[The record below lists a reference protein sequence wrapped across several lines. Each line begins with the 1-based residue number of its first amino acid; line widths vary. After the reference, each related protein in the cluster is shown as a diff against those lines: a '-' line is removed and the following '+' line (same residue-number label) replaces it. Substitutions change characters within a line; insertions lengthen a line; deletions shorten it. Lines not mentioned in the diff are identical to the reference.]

1 MLLFLKVIQLQGDQR
16 KNVSAF
22 LVQVIAIYT
31 RVEFEVG
38 FQFFW
43 RTFHENEERQS
54 EAEKVSQRSQLQEK
68 VRQVPLISTSST
80 TQGVQEQVRQ
90 VPMDSITPTSQ
101 DVHEPS
107 EDSTNHEA
115 IEQSEEPGPSAPKR
129 KRGPTQKKSVH
140 DRKDRKII
148 VLNEF
153 DQPIGPTDEVVK
165 ELGSFLG
172 TLGRNETFCPL
183 NAKNWVFDSVCTA
196 WRKYKSQLKKK
207 HFEAYENDELRM
219 ENRPKNV
226 PASHFK
232 DLLDY
237 WNSNS
242 AKKTSETNIENQKK
256 LKHPH
261 TAGKTSF
268 ARIIEV

>member
-1 MLLFLKVIQLQGDQR
+1 MNQEGCSSKNKKISNRIPAGSLVSLRNQKVSSLTTKRTSQAIRSNENEERESESRSL
-16 KNVSAF
+16 AF
-22 LVQVIAIYT
+22 LRNQSLT
-31 RVEFEVG
+31 TK
-38 FQFFW
+38 

-80 TQGVQEQVRQ
+80 AQGVQEQVRQ

-101 DVHEPS
+101 AVHEPS

-129 KRGPTQKKSVH
+129 KRGPTQMQSVH
-140 DRKDRKII
+140 GRKDHKII

-183 NAKNWVFDSVCTA
+183 TVFD
-196 WRKYKSQLKKK
+196 WRKVDTK
-207 HFEAYENDELRM
+207 NDIWRYV
-219 ENRPKNV
+219 KV
-226 PASHFK
+226 
-232 DLLDY
+232 
-237 WNSNS
+237 
-242 AKKTSETNIENQKK
+242 
-256 LKHPH
+256 
-261 TAGKTSF
+261 
-268 ARIIEV
+268 